1 MNADLRLHGDFCDGS
16 IEISSTGTTH
26 FYLKTYINNLNK
38 NNNFVKK
45 IFLEILYREFSKQFD
60 IYYPSNISH
69 LKFIPQSN

>member
-1 MNADLRLHGDFCDGS
+1 MNADFRLHGDFCDGS

-45 IFLEILYREFSKQFD
+45 IFL
-60 IYYPSNISH
+60 IYYIENFLNNLI
-69 LKFIPQSN
+69 FIIPQIFLI

>member
-45 IFLEILYREFSKQFD
+45 IFL
-60 IYYPSNISH
+60 IYYIENFLNNLI
-69 LKFIPQSN
+69 FIIPQIFLI